1 MLISSGVEA
10 LLVAGM
16 VFIGS
21 SAYAGERVDGPLV
34 AAGLW
39 EISSRSIVL
48 EWQEYPNAVK
58 VIRMDAREVK
68 CEGGV
73 REGGDWIRAPA
84 GALLLVGA
92 GTSESGMG
100 TSSLVAYSGDYS
112 RQYIVDRRYETFGL
126 GLIALPSNMDG
137 RAAAVHSR
145 DYATR
150 IGDCPKDMKPGENR
164 KIEASP

>member
-1 MLISSGVEA
+1 
-10 LLVAGM
+10 
-16 VFIGS
+16 
-21 SAYAGERVDGPLV
+21 
-34 AAGLW
+34 
-39 EISSRSIVL
+39 
-48 EWQEYPNAVK
+48 
-58 VIRMDAREVK
+58 
-68 CEGGV
+68 
-73 REGGDWIRAPA
+73 
-84 GALLLVGA
+84 
-92 GTSESGMG
+92 MG

-150 IGDCPKDMKPGENR
+150 IGDCPKDMKPGETR